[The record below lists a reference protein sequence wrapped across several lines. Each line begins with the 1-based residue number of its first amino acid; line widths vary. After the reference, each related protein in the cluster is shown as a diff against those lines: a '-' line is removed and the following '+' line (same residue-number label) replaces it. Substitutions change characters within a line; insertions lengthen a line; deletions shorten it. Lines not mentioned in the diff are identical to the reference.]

1 MYKKRTLVL
10 LLWLVLLQCVILIL
24 HTSGC
29 VWRKTY
35 DVMMSILKQ
44 LTIFYY
50 VKLRYSSSILY
61 WGGLFFPQSRNMFF
75 TRYKNQIIFLYFWT
89 DANTCVVIKEK
100 SYIVCIKKVQ
110 EIVYLPVLFIYF
122 SLIYFLQY
130 IYMWMEFILFDILLV
145 NKTLLHY
152 ICSVNANHDT
162 ILISQ
167 EGVIE
172 VVIVW

>member
-1 MYKKRTLVL
+1 MAIGY
-10 LLWLVLLQCVILIL
+10 
-24 HTSGC
+24 
-29 VWRKTY
+29 
-35 DVMMSILKQ
+35 
-44 LTIFYY
+44 IF
-50 VKLRYSSSILY
+50 
-61 WGGLFFPQSRNMFF
+61 
-75 TRYKNQIIFLYFWT
+75 
-89 DANTCVVIKEK
+89 IKEK

-162 ILISQ
+162 ILFPKKESSRSWSYGSWIYNY
-167 EGVIE
+167 VYAA
-172 VVIVW
+172 

>member
-35 DVMMSILKQ
+35 DVNFKTVDHFLLCKTKV
-44 LTIFYY
+44 L
-50 VKLRYSSSILY
+50 LLHPLLG
-61 WGGLFFPQSRNMFF
+61 GGLFFPQSRNMLFM
-75 TRYKNQIIFLYFWT
+75 RYKNQIIFLYFWT
-89 DANTCVVIKEK
+89 EVNTCVVIKEK

-110 EIVYLPVLFIYF
+110 EIVYLTVLFVYF

-130 IYMWMEFILFDILLV
+130 IYMWIEFILFDILLV

-152 ICSVNANHDT
+152 ICYVNANHDT

-167 EGVIE
+167 EGD
-172 VVIVW
+172 